1 MNYKI
6 VELQEKT
13 VVGISARTSNSS
25 PEMPFDFKK
34 EFKSLYQPKTVPEII
49 TVPPITYAAVRG
61 EGDPNEEGGAYKSAI
76 GVLYGILYT
85 IKMSKRGEHSID
97 GYFDFVVPPLEGF
110 WDNVDYSHK
119 ERFKWIS
126 VLRLPDFVTEEVFEW
141 AKEEAARKKK
151 IDCSSAE
158 MLTIDEGLC
167 VQSMHI
173 GRYDSEPQTVAAME
187 AFLAENGYAN
197 DFTDKRL
204 HHEIY
209 ISDPNKCSEEKRKT
223 IIRHPIVTI

>member
-1 MNYKI
+1 
-6 VELQEKT
+6 
-13 VVGISARTSNSS
+13 
-25 PEMPFDFKK
+25 MPFDFKK
-34 EFKSLYQPKTVPEII
+34 EFKSVYQPKTSPEII

-61 EGDPNEEGGAYKSAI
+61 EGDPNEEGGAYKDALA
-76 GVLYGILYT
+76 VLYGILYT
-85 IKMSKRGEHSID
+85 IKMSKRGDRPID

-126 VLRLPDFVTEEVFEW
+126 VLRLPDFVTGEVFDR

-151 IDCSSAE
+151 IDCSTAE

-167 VQSMHI
+167 VQCMHI
-173 GRYDSEPQTVAAME
+173 GSYDDEPATVAAMD
-187 AFLAENGYAN
+187 AFLAENGCAN

-204 HHEIY
+204 HHEVY
-209 ISDPNKCSEEKRKT
+209 LCDPRKT
-223 IIRHPIVTI
+223 VPEKLKTVIRHPICRKE